1 MFNDY
6 LSLVRDCIAH
16 FQEEWKLASPSAA
29 PPPQKHVEVP
39 MKKALPPLPMPPI
52 KKVVVP
58 EPKVVESSSQ
68 IRTLLQKCVPSVRLR
83 ESTLDDAAATRRMQA
98 WQEYVGEVDVVL
110 LAASQDK
117 ETIELIKNLAK
128 TLVQKKGQRV
138 KALSAERLE
147 REKRWDLF
155 LSKNQ
160 PQLLIASAKLTQMQ
174 HAMSFYKQNTAT
186 GEASLGGIPLL
197 VLSASYEK
205 QEKIALWNTLCQHLK

>member
-6 LSLVRDCIAH
+6 VNLVRDCIAH
-16 FQEEWKLASPSAA
+16 FQEEWKLS
-29 PPPQKHVEVP
+29 PPPAVLPTPMPVQMPVKKVLPPP
-39 MKKALPPLPMPPI
+39 MKKVI
-52 KKVVVP
+52 VP
-58 EPKVVESSSQ
+58 EPKVVESPSQ
-68 IRTLLQKCVPSVRLR
+68 IRTLLQKCAPSVRLR
-83 ESTLDDAAATRRMQA
+83 ETTLDDAMATRLMQA
-98 WQEYVGEVDVVL
+98 WQEYVGEIDVVL

-128 TLVQKKGQRV
+128 TLAQKQGQRV

-155 LSKNQ
+155 LSKNR
-160 PQLLIASAKLTQMQ
+160 PKLLIASAKLTQMQ
-174 HAMSFYKQNTAT
+174 NAMSFYKQNTAT

-197 VLSASYEK
+197 VLSGSYEK